1 VSGTPRGF
9 ESPARTQIL
18 TLGVIFFGHMR
29 KILIL
34 FTLLTLANCSTQKIQ
49 FEIFQLKSEQGDIIY
64 WGIPN
69 NVFYEKWP
77 TENLKVKFRAKE
89 NCFLKDNGTFL
100 TITPADSVTYAII
113 ETVFE
118 DSTKRDYI
126 FKVKK
131 LPEPRL
137 YYNLDTEIE
146 KQVLPNTIT
155 RSEIKNLFSFEALTP
170 IGSLS
175 WVNFEIR
182 RFDIVVLRG
191 DRIFTSSTN
200 IGPNM
205 SNDNRQLCLKLD
217 AKDVILFRN
226 ISLTQGGT
234 QQELIINEKS
244 ITIE

>member
-1 VSGTPRGF
+1 
-9 ESPARTQIL
+9 
-18 TLGVIFFGHMR
+18 MR

-34 FTLLTLANCSTQKIQ
+34 MTLLTLVKCSTQKRH

-64 WGIPN
+64 LGIPN

-77 TENLKVKFRAKE
+77 TAKLKVKFSAKE
-89 NCFLKDNGTFL
+89 NCSISDNGTYL

-118 DSTKRDYI
+118 DSIKRDYL

-146 KQVLPNTIT
+146 KQMLPNTIKK
-155 RSEIKNLFSFEALTP
+155 EDIQNLFSFEALTP

-175 WVNFEIR
+175 WINFEIQQ
-182 RFDIVVLRG
+182 FDILVLR
-191 DRIFTSSTN
+191 DDKIITSVTN

-205 SNDNRQLCLKLD
+205 SNDNRQLCSRLD
-217 AKDVILFRN
+217 ENDVILFRN
-226 ISLTQGGT
+226 IVLTQGGT
-234 QQELIINEKS
+234 QKKLILNEKS